1 MERCYCNFISCLL
14 VFVLAITEIES
25 YRRKCNL
32 DCEEGEKCVLKRS
45 TCSYPPCSKYPICVA
60 IDNNSTEEIIRTR
73 TGTCP
78 EIVTPGPCMEQCQ
91 NDGDC
96 RHSEKCCFNGCG
108 NTCRSVVT
116 VIARKPGSC
125 PWDLRRQPLCGMDC
139 SSDSHCP
146 GSEKCC
152 LTACGSTCSRPCYH
166 WLQRGSY
173 EGVGNAI
180 WSLPY
185 QCRPAF

>member
-1 MERCYCNFISCLL
+1 MYCK
-14 VFVLAITEIES
+14 LAILIKVGENSNPTTQ
-25 YRRKCNL
+25 NL

-45 TCSYPPCSKYPICVA
+45 TCSYPPCSKYPVCVA